1 MKHLIKTGNS
11 TFYSRR
17 FSTANDSTTKLII
30 NSSAP
35 ILNRL
40 SKLCIT
46 SFSVGNLEES
56 ASLNRSAIIYNHKNK
71 AIKFDSRTW
80 AFVKINCN
88 ISIEDKTYD
97 SVAYPLFGL
106 SNLLK
111 MRNSDSSLNK
121 TTLQDIVR
129 NLGITPFK
137 PESTL
142 GAYAGLLTEGQVAS
156 IFQTRPLEFDTENYR
171 AFCEKFKIL
180 IESQYSD
187 KCLPMFVMDDITINS
202 DFEEGLIRT
211 VFQQQPPQSNTNVSV
226 ADFSDIASS
235 NVDTI
240 KTIASRDVS
249 IFSHRCVVYC
259 IRYAEHPGYYRIGFV
274 YECAFVTRLR
284 QHASET
290 NIKPIVVF
298 AFEQVKNFTIIHP
311 GQLEIDLQQVI
322 ANDLCDSGFFD
333 KFDLKYVRECG
344 HYGFQYNGSEAD
356 ITRICFQKSSSFLIN
371 NFLPLSTGVIME
383 GNRHLQG

>member
-1 MKHLIKTGNS
+1 MKHLIKRGNS

-17 FSTANDSTTKLII
+17 FSTANDNTIKLTI

-40 SKLCIT
+40 SELCIT
-46 SFSVGNLEES
+46 NLSGSKLEEG
-56 ASLNRSAIIYNHKNK
+56 ASLNRSAIIYNHSNK

-80 AFVKINCN
+80 AFVKIDCN
-88 ISIEDKTYD
+88 ISIKDKTYN
-97 SVAYPLFGL
+97 SVACPLFGL

-111 MRNSDSSLNK
+111 MRNGDSSLNRA
-121 TTLQDIVR
+121 TLQDIVKK
-129 NLGITPFK
+129 LGITPFK
-137 PESTL
+137 PESTV
-142 GAYAGLLTEGQVAS
+142 GYASLLTEGQVAS
-156 IFQTRPLEFDTENYR
+156 IFQIRPLEFDTENYK
-171 AFCEKFKIL
+171 AFCEKFKML
-180 IESQYSD
+180 IENQYSD
-187 KCLPMFVMDDITINS
+187 KCLPMFVMDDITIGS
-202 DFEEGLIRT
+202 DFEGGLIRT
-211 VFQQQPPQSNTNVSV
+211 VLQQQPSRYNTDALV

-235 NVDTI
+235 NMDAI
-240 KTIASRDVS
+240 KTITSQDIS

-259 IRYAEHPGYYRIGFV
+259 IRYAEHPGYYRVGFV
-274 YECAFVTRLR
+274 YECAFITRLK
-284 QHASET
+284 QHASKT
-290 NIKPIVVF
+290 SLKPIVVF
-298 AFEQVKNFTIIHP
+298 AFEQVKNFTTIHP
-311 GQLEIDLQQVI
+311 EQFEIDLQQVI
-322 ANDLCDSGFFD
+322 ASDLCDSGFFD